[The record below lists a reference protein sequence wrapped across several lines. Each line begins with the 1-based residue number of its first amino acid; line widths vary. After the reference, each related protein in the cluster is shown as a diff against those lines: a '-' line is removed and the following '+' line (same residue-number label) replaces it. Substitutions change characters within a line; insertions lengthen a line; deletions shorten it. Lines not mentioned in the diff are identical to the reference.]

1 MKLSYRTRCA
11 LKRVGQVALI
21 VLIVG
26 ALAYGIWFT
35 WLDRFVVYSRDWGA
49 QLDFSFN
56 ITDAEGIVAEKPE
69 EKPPVSIFYND
80 GQLEVESEELTKL
93 KGYYVTEE
101 QLAKDMDGVLAKLRE
116 LPKGTAV
123 MVDVKNMYGNFFY
136 SSSVRDHR
144 NSRIDPEAMDQ
155 FIETIN
161 SGNLYTI
168 AHLPAFRDMKYGTE
182 NIMQTLQDKQGYGW
196 YDFYGCYW
204 LVPTK
209 TAVQEFVTQI
219 ALELRGL
226 GFREVVFYDFC
237 FPDTDKIVFNG
248 DRKQALYDAAQT
260 IVKTC
265 ATDRFTVSFEDG
277 GFGIPEGRC
286 RIYGLDVAAANV
298 ESYVQKFEREN
309 AEVSFVF
316 MTEMHDTR
324 YEQYGVLRPLK

>member
-11 LKRVGQVALI
+11 LKRIGQVLL
-21 VLIVG
+21 VLFVVG
-26 ALAYGIWFT
+26 VLAFSLWFT
-35 WLDRFVVYSRDWGA
+35 WLDRFVVYSREEGA
-49 QLDFSFN
+49 RLDFSFSISDRTG
-56 ITDAEGIVAEKPE
+56 ITAQKPE
-69 EKPPVSIFYND
+69 ERPPVSVIYND
-80 GQLEVESEELTKL
+80 GQLEIETEELTKIS
-93 KGYYVTEE
+93 GYYVTTT
-101 QLAKDMDGVLAKLRE
+101 QLQKDPEGILAKLQE

-123 MVDVKNMYGNFFY
+123 MVDVKDMYGNFFY
-136 SSSVRDHR
+136 SSAISDNR
-144 NSRIDPEAMDQ
+144 SSAISPETMDR

-168 AHLPAFRDMKYGTE
+168 AHLPAFRDMKYGMK
-182 NIMQTLQDKQGYGW
+182 NIMQTLQDKYGYGW

-209 TAVQEFVTQI
+209 SAVQEYVTQI

-237 FPDTDKIVFNG
+237 FPDTDKIVFSG
-248 DRKQALYDAAQT
+248 DKKQALFDAAQNL
-260 IVKTC
+260 VKTC
-265 ATDRFTVSFEDG
+265 ASDRFTVSFEDK

-286 RIYGLDVAAANV
+286 RIYGLNIPASNV
-298 ESYVQKFEREN
+298 DSYVQKFEREDP
-309 AEVSFVF
+309 EVSFVF